1 MGWSWQEARGEE
13 EIYRR
18 RPERT
23 FAWGEGKGGD
33 RSNRLP
39 SVRSTYWDHPLP
51 SIVVMR
57 WELLIW
63 TRKEEERLYRGRWK
77 VWEEGDPEAVGSR
90 E

>member
-1 MGWSWQEARGEE
+1 M
-13 EIYRR
+13 
-18 RPERT
+18 
-23 FAWGEGKGGD
+23 K
-33 RSNRLP
+33 
-39 SVRSTYWDHPLP
+39 
-51 SIVVMR
+51 